1 MKLANYAGRATVLH
15 GDGGVDVAEASDG
28 RFGPGLQ
35 GIYQQWDEFCAWA
48 ADGLTDAVVSD
59 IDPARLGSPAPQPPQ
74 VFAIGL
80 NYLAHA
86 EESGMQLP
94 TVPAVFTKYPSSL
107 TGPYDD
113 ITLSG
118 DTVDWEVELV
128 VVMAHRVDSV
138 APEDA
143 WQHVA
148 GVAVGQDVSDRTMQ
162 FAAAAQFALGKSY
175 RGYGPIGP
183 CLVTPDELPD
193 PTALRLSCSVNG
205 ETVQDGTTA
214 DMVFSVGELISRIA
228 AVCPLLP
235 GDVIFTGTPDGCGVT
250 AKPPRFLK
258 AGDVLEST
266 IEGIGTIRNVFIGR
280 G

>member
-1 MKLANYAGRATVLH
+1 
-15 GDGGVDVAEASDG
+15 
-28 RFGPGLQ
+28 
-35 GIYQQWDEFCAWA
+35 
-48 ADGLTDAVVSD
+48 
-59 IDPARLGSPAPQPPQ
+59 
-74 VFAIGL
+74 
-80 NYLAHA
+80 
-86 EESGMQLP
+86 MQLP
-94 TVPAVFTKYPSSL
+94 AVPAVFTKYPSSL

-143 WQHVA
+143 WRHVA

-183 CLVTPDELPD
+183 FLVTPDELPD
-193 PTALRLSCSVNG
+193 PTALRLSCSVND

-214 DMVFSVGELISRIA
+214 DMVFSVSELISRIA

-250 AKPPRFLK
+250 SKPPRFLK

-266 IEGIGTIRNVFIGR
+266 IEGIGTIRNLFVER
-280 G
+280 Q

>member
-1 MKLANYAGRATVLH
+1 VKLANYAGRATVLR
-15 GDGGVDVAEASDG
+15 GDGGIDVAEASGG

-35 GIYQQWDEFCAWA
+35 GIYEQWDEFCVWE
-48 ADGLTDAVVSD
+48 ADGLTDAPVSD
-59 IDPARLGSPAPQPPQ
+59 IDPARLESPAPQPPQ

-107 TGPYDD
+107 TGPYAD

-143 WQHVA
+143 WRHVA
-148 GVAVGQDVSDRTMQ
+148 GLAVGQDISDRTMQ
-162 FAAAAQFALGKSY
+162 VAAAAQFTLGKSY

-183 CLVTPDELPD
+183 YLVTPNEFSD
-193 PTALRLSCSVNG
+193 PTALRLSCSING
-205 ETVQDGTTA
+205 ETVQDGTTS
-214 DMVFSVGELISRIA
+214 DMVFSVGDLISRIA
-228 AVCPLLP
+228 DICPLLP

-250 AKPPRFLK
+250 AKPPRFLR

>member
-1 MKLANYAGRATVLH
+1 MRLANYAGRATVLS
-15 GDGGVDVAEASDG
+15 GEGGIDIAEASGG

-35 GIYQQWDEFCAWA
+35 GIYEQWDVFCAWA
-48 ADGLTDAVVSD
+48 ADGLSDAVVSD
-59 IDPARLGSPAPQPPQ
+59 IDPARLESPAPQPPQ

-118 DTVDWEVELV
+118 ATVDWEVELV

-143 WQHVA
+143 WRHVA

-183 CLVTPDELPD
+183 FLVTPDELPD

-205 ETVQDGTTA
+205 ETVQDGSTA
-214 DMVFSVGELISRIA
+214 NMVFSVGELISRIA

-250 AKPPRFLK
+250 ANPPRFLK

-266 IEGIGTIRNVFIGR
+266 IEGIGTIRNVFVG
-280 G
+280 

>member
-1 MKLANYAGRATVLH
+1 MLSGE
-15 GDGGVDVAEASDG
+15 GGIDIAEASGG

-35 GIYQQWDEFCAWA
+35 GIYEQWDEFCAWA

-118 DTVDWEVELV
+118 ATVDWEVELV

-143 WQHVA
+143 WRHVA
-148 GVAVGQDVSDRTMQ
+148 GLAVGQDVSDRTMQ

-183 CLVTPDELPD
+183 FLVTPDELPD

-205 ETVQDGTTA
+205 ETVQDGSTA
-214 DMVFSVGELISRIA
+214 NMVFSVGELISRIA

-250 AKPPRFLK
+250 ANPPRFLK

-266 IEGIGTIRNVFIGR
+266 IEGIGTIRNLFVG
-280 G
+280 

>member
-1 MKLANYAGRATVLH
+1 MRLANYAGRATVLS
-15 GDGGVDVAEASDG
+15 GEGGIDIAEASGG

-35 GIYQQWDEFCAWA
+35 GIYEQWDVFCAWA
-48 ADGLTDAVVSD
+48 ADGVTDAVVSD
-59 IDPARLGSPAPQPPQ
+59 IDPARLESPAPQPPQ

-118 DTVDWEVELV
+118 ATVDWEVELV

-143 WQHVA
+143 WRHVA
-148 GVAVGQDVSDRTMQ
+148 GLAVGQDVSDRTMQ

-183 CLVTPDELPD
+183 FLVTPDELPD

-205 ETVQDGTTA
+205 ETVQDGSTA
-214 DMVFSVGELISRIA
+214 NMVFSVGELISRIA

-250 AKPPRFLK
+250 ANPPRFLK

-266 IEGIGTIRNVFIGR
+266 IEGIGTIRNLFVGSE
-280 G
+280 